1 MKTKPMNAYWA
12 SELAPNEPIDTRLDS
27 HVRSTDVAT
36 LDAAVS
42 DQQATELEQYRRAI
56 FPKRSMR
63 YTYQPTEPESTVQLA
78 EMVDMLTRCG
88 FSESITH

>member
-12 SELAPNEPIDTRLDS
+12 SELAPNESIETSLDS
-27 HVRSTDVAT
+27 HVRTTDVAT

-42 DQQATELEQYRRAI
+42 DQQAVDLEQYRRAR

-63 YTYQPTEPESTVQLA
+63 YRHTSTEPESTVQLA
-78 EMVDMLTRCG
+78 EMADMLTRCG
-88 FSESITH
+88 FSENITH